1 MILPTGDQPTK
12 VMQPGKQPFNL
23 PTPAVAPQLPP
34 VLRLGL
40 SPVDFV
46 GRDQLDAV
54 RLLQPLIQ
62 RIAVVSAIANHS
74 LRRRCGKALLDGNL
88 DEASFMWRSAS
99 NPGGDRK
106 TMALRNCH
114 DLGPFAAACW
124 TNCTA
129 PFFAPAK
136 VASMNVS
143 AKSNCPR
150 ASRSSANAPSTF
162 TSVPSLTHCWKRRWH
177 VWYGANLSRGSSA
190 HCAPVRRI
198 QSTPSSTL
206 RVSAHGRPR
215 RELGVLGS
223 TSGFSTSHCASV
235 SSIPT
240 DVPVNP
246 LNHNYLVWFV
256 FMR

>member
-12 VMQPGKQPFNL
+12 VMQPGKSL
-23 PTPAVAPQLPP
+23 SSSSAVILSELAP

-40 SPVDFV
+40 AAVYFV
-46 GRDQLDAV
+46 RRDQLDAV
-54 RLLQPLIQ
+54 VLLQPLVQ
-62 RIAVVSAIANHS
+62 RITVIGEIDNHV
-74 LRRRCGKALLDGNL
+74 LGGRRREALLDGGF

-136 VASMNVS
+136 VASMKVS

-150 ASRSSANAPSTF
+150 ASR
-162 TSVPSLTHCWKRRWH
+162 
-177 VWYGANLSRGSSA
+177 
-190 HCAPVRRI
+190 
-198 QSTPSSTL
+198 
-206 RVSAHGRPR
+206 
-215 RELGVLGS
+215 
-223 TSGFSTSHCASV
+223 
-235 SSIPT
+235 
-240 DVPVNP
+240 
-246 LNHNYLVWFV
+246 
-256 FMR
+256 